1 MSGSQRPR
9 WIAIVTGVIS
19 ILIGVVYLLL
29 ITILDA
35 RGPMRP
41 PPPEALA
48 EAGAAAPSVAEAVR
62 PPDASPSPES
72 V

>member
-1 MSGSQRPR
+1 MSESKRPR

-48 EAGAAAPSVAEAVR
+48 EVGAVAPSVAEAAP
-62 PPDASPSPES
+62 PPDASPSPEN